1 MTNLEHLIHVQLNFH
16 KKINYSDF
24 QYKTNHAIIFKLGS
38 HGYVDADKIKLC
50 CFHFLE
56 KFVVDYHCTR
66 VRSKEN
72 VQDFF
77 CKVASSFLILFI
89 VSYQFPEGK
98 DRLKLFYMEP
108 LLQHYLCTQS
118 LYQCRIS
125 EIRLT
130 LRCHID
136 SM

>member
-1 MTNLEHLIHVQLNFH
+1 MGAAQTEEEHYFIYDAALRV
-16 KKINYSDF
+16 KKRYEKSKPTPHQGHTF
-24 QYKTNHAIIFKLGS
+24 TAEQVKF
-38 HGYVDADKIKLC
+38 C
-50 CFHFLE
+50 CFLFLE
-56 KFVVDYHCTR
+56 KFIVDYHCTR